1 MSIDVRWLIRVDMP
15 QILDIES
22 ESFETCWSEDEF
34 IRCLRQ
40 RNCIGIVAEE
50 NDCVLGYLVYELHK
64 DRFHVLNFAVAKA
77 ARRRG
82 VGTAM
87 LKRLIGKMAPTGRRR
102 IMLEVRESNLDA
114 QCFFRAIG
122 FKAVSVLRDFYDDTD
137 EDAYVMQCRVNQEA
151 TTR

>member
-22 ESFETCWSEDEF
+22 ESFETCWSENEF

-40 RNCIGIVAEE
+40 RNCIGIVAEK
-50 NDCVLGYLVYELHK
+50 NDCVLGYLIYELHK
-64 DRFHVLNFAVAKA
+64 DRLHVLNFAVAKA

-87 LKRLIGKMAPTGRRR
+87 IKTLIGKLTPTCRNR
-102 IMLEVRESNLDA
+102 IMLEVRESNLSA

-122 FKAVSVLRDFYDDTD
+122 FKAVLVLRDFYDDTD
-137 EDAYVMQCRVNQEA
+137 EDAYVMQYRVKQEA
-151 TTR
+151 ATR

>member
-1 MSIDVRWLIRVDMP
+1 MSIDIRWSIRVDMP

-50 NDCVLGYLVYELHK
+50 NDCVLGYLIYELHE
-64 DRFHVLNFAVAKA
+64 DRLHVLNFAVAKA

-87 LKRLIGKMAPTGRRR
+87 IKTLIGKLTPTWRKR
-102 IMLEVRESNLDA
+102 IMLEVRESNLNA

-122 FKAVSVLRDFYDDTD
+122 FKAVLVLRDFYDDTD
-137 EDAYVMQCRVNQEA
+137 EDAYVMQYRVKQEA
-151 TTR
+151 ATR